1 MKAKWLYLSVFLFL
15 LLLLGSFNALK
26 AEFIPPLFSFSD
38 FPYNNSLNDSV
49 LNLDFNQAGETTLE
63 QNSKNSQSFYG
74 TRHLLATQSISPQ
87 ARQKPISNDWVIWVV
102 IVSLGLLS
110 VSRLFFPHR
119 SRQFVKAT
127 LGGRHFNQMERDGN
141 YFDETPAWLFFT
153 NYLLI
158 FSLLVFQT
166 LTKTKLFSD
175 SLPAHPWLLFL
186 VILAAFVVYLPLK
199 AAFTS
204 FLAWV
209 FGTKSAN
216 LAYTKNTFLY
226 NSLTGLLLLPL
237 VVYNAYNYSQTGIFI
252 GWVLVITINF
262 AKILRG
268 SGIGFAQV
276 RLSAYYLILYLCAVE
291 LAPLLI
297 FLKTVKIFLIPG

>member
-1 MKAKWLYLSVFLFL
+1 MKAGWLNLSVFLFL
-15 LLLLGSFNALK
+15 LLLLGSFNAVK
-26 AEFIPPLFSFSD
+26 ADFTSPPFSFLD
-38 FPYNNSLNDSV
+38 FTSNNPLNDSIV
-49 LNLDFNQAGETTLE
+49 SLSFTQAEETTPE
-63 QNSKNSQSFYG
+63 QNIQNSESFYG

-87 ARQKPISNDWVIWVV
+87 VRNQPMANDWVIWVV

-141 YFDETPAWLFFT
+141 YFDETPAWLFFA

-166 LTKTKLFSD
+166 LTKTAIFTSIL
-175 SLPAHPWLLFL
+175 LIQPWLLFL
-186 VILAAFVVYLPLK
+186 LILAALLVYLPAK
-199 AAFTS
+199 AAFTR

-237 VVYNAYNYSQTGIFI
+237 VVYNAYNYSQSGIFI
-252 GWVLVITINF
+252 SWGLVITINF

-297 FLKTVKIFLIPG
+297 FFKTVKIFLIPG

>member
-1 MKAKWLYLSVFLFL
+1 MKAKWQNLPVFL
-15 LLLLGSFNALK
+15 LLLLLLGFFYPVK
-26 AEFIPPLFSFSD
+26 ADLISPPFSFSD
-38 FPYNNSLNDSV
+38 FPSDTWLNDSV
-49 LNLDFNQAGETTLE
+49 LSPTLNQAGDTT
-63 QNSKNSQSFYG
+63 QGPPIKNSESFFG
-74 TRHLLATQSISPQ
+74 TPQLLVTQAISPQ
-87 ARQKPISNDWVIWVV
+87 LRNRPAANDWVIWVV
-102 IVSLGLLS
+102 IVSLSLLS
-110 VSRLFFPHR
+110 ISRLFFPHR

-141 YFDETPAWLFFT
+141 YFDETPAWLFFA

-158 FSLLVFQT
+158 FSLLIFQT
-166 LTKTKLFSD
+166 LTRTAYFTSPLSIQ
-175 SLPAHPWLLFL
+175 PWLLFFL
-186 VILAAFVVYLPLK
+186 ILASLVVYFPIK
-199 AAFTS
+199 ATFTR

-216 LAYTKNTFLY
+216 VAYTKNSFIY
-226 NSLTGLLLLPL
+226 NSLIGLLLLPL

-252 GWVLVITINF
+252 SWILVITINF

-268 SGIGFAQV
+268 TGIGFAQV

-297 FLKTVKIFLIPG
+297 FFKTVKIFLIPG